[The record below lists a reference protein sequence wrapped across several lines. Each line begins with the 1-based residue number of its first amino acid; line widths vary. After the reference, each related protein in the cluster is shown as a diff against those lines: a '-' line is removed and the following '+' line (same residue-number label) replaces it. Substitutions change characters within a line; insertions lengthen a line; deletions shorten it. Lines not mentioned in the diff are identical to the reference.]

1 MKMTANVV
9 HHVVRMAQNLLLV
22 LHVRNGLMLSLQ
34 MEQQQLQLQ
43 HQNV

>member
-1 MKMTANVV
+1 
-9 HHVVRMAQNLLLV
+9 MAQNLLLV